1 MNART
6 LLRNRDVSRLLGAQ
20 MLSTLTFGVVAAA
33 LGWQAYERT
42 GSPLTLGLIGLAEF
56 LPALIFAL
64 PAGQMADRLDRR
76 LVTALGMGIV
86 VLMAVGLALDA
97 AAGDTSALPLYFLA
111 AGLGVGRG
119 SKD

>member
-56 LPALIFAL
+56 LPALAPAAL
-64 PAGQMADRLDRR
+64 EEVLKGEATAPRQVRLAYVLALRR
-76 LVTALGMGIV
+76 LKA
-86 VLMAVGLALDA
+86 
-97 AAGDTSALPLYFLA
+97 
-111 AGLGVGRG
+111 
-119 SKD
+119 

>member
-1 MNART
+1 MNARA

-20 MLSTLTFGVVAAA
+20 LLSTLTFGVVAAA

-76 LVTALGMGIV
+76 LVTALGMEELGPDDEEEEGEEDHGN
-86 VLMAVGLALDA
+86 GL
-97 AAGDTSALPLYFLA
+97 F
-111 AGLGVGRG
+111 
-119 SKD
+119 